1 MVRRPQNIRS
11 QTSCCSCLGTTMIQL
26 VSMLCM
32 CVLGICIVLRVAT
45 TEGWAQYPMTWYS
58 KPWVTLV

>member
-1 MVRRPQNIRS
+1 MFV
-11 QTSCCSCLGTTMIQL
+11 GTTMIQL
-26 VSMLCM
+26 VFMLCM